1 METILLVKTS
11 SLGDVIHNLP
21 VVSELRREQ
30 RAVTVDW
37 VVEEAFAAI
46 PRLHPGVAD
55 VFPLA
60 IRRWRGS
67 LGRGSTWREIGQF
80 VQRLRAKRYDAV
92 IDTQGLFK
100 SALITAAAR
109 GTGYGLDW
117 ASSREPLRI
126 FYDRTF
132 GIPWTLHAVE
142 RNRTFAARALG
153 YELSPHPDYGIHAR
167 AASFPW
173 HALQRYVVLLHATS
187 AASKLWPEPSWIELG
202 ARCLQRGLGCILP
215 WGSEGERARS
225 ARFAARLRGA
235 IVPPALTFD
244 ELAGLFAGAHAVA
257 GVDTGLTHLAG
268 ALGVPTVG
276 IYCATD
282 PSATGLYACPRA
294 VNLGGIGKPPTVD
307 EVMTALERYGS
318 TRS

>member
-21 VVSELRREQ
+21 VVSELRREL

-109 GTGYGLDW
+109 GARYGFDW
-117 ASSREPLRI
+117 ASSREPLWI

-153 YELSPHPDYGIHAR
+153 YELSPHPDYGIHAC

-173 HALQRYVVLLHATS
+173 HALPRYVVLLHATS
-187 AASKLWPEPSWIELG
+187 AVSKLWPERSWIELG

-225 ARFAARLRGA
+225 ARLAAELRGA
-235 IVPPALTFD
+235 VVPPALALD

-257 GVDTGLTHLAG
+257 GVDTGLTHLAA

-282 PSATGLYACPRA
+282 PSATGLYACPQA
-294 VNLGGIGKPPTVD
+294 VNLGGIGKQPTVD
-307 EVMTALERYGS
+307 DVMSALEEYAS
-318 TRS
+318 TP

>member
-11 SLGDVIHNLP
+11 SLGDIVHNLP
-21 VVSELRREQ
+21 VVGEVLRERREV
-30 RAVTVDW
+30 AVDW

-46 PRLHPGVAD
+46 PRLHPGVTD
-55 VFPLA
+55 VIPVA
-60 IRRWRGS
+60 IRRWRDG
-67 LGRGSTWREIGQF
+67 LGRGSTWREIRRF
-80 VQRLRAKRYDAV
+80 VHRLRAKRYDAV

-109 GTGYGLDW
+109 GTRYGLDW
-117 ASSREPLRI
+117 ASSREPLRV

-142 RNRTFAARALG
+142 RNRTLAARALG
-153 YELSPHPDYGIHAR
+153 YDLSPHPGYGIHAR

-173 HALQRYVVLLHATS
+173 HMLERYVVLVHATS
-187 AASKLWPEPSWIELG
+187 AASKLWPEASWIELG

-225 ARFAARLRGA
+225 ARFAAELRGA
-235 IVPPALTFD
+235 VMPPALTFD

-257 GVDTGLTHLAG
+257 GVDTGLTHLAA

-307 EVMTALERYGS
+307 EVMAALERL
-318 TRS
+318 RKAK

>member
-21 VVSELRREQ
+21 VVSEVRRE
-30 RAVTVDW
+30 RGDVAVAW

-46 PRLHPGVAD
+46 PRLHPGVTETIP
-55 VFPLA
+55 VP
-60 IRRWRGS
+60 IRRWRSS
-67 LGRGSTWREIGQF
+67 LGRASTWREIRRF
-80 VQRLRAKRYDAV
+80 VQRLRATRYDAV

-109 GTGYGLDW
+109 GTRFGLDW

-132 GIPWTLHAVE
+132 DIPWTLHAVE
-142 RNRTFAARALG
+142 RNRALAARALG
-153 YELSPHPDYGIHAR
+153 YDVSPHPEYGIQAR

-173 HALQRYVVLLHATS
+173 HALARYVVLLHATS
-187 AASKLWPEPSWIELG
+187 AAGKLWPEPSWIELG
-202 ARCLQRGLGCILP
+202 ERCLRQGLGCILP
-215 WGSEGERARS
+215 WGSESERARS
-225 ARFAARLRGA
+225 ARLAAALRGA
-235 IVPPALTFD
+235 IVPPALTVG

-257 GVDTGLTHLAG
+257 GVDTGLTHLAA
-268 ALGVPTVG
+268 ALGAPTAG

-282 PSATGLYACPRA
+282 PSATGLYACLRA

-307 EVMTALERYGS
+307 EVVAALKRCG
-318 TRS
+318 RMRA

>member
-21 VVSELRREQ
+21 VVNEVHRER
-30 RAVTVDW
+30 RAVAVEW

-46 PRLHPGVAD
+46 PRLHPGVTD
-55 VFPLA
+55 VIPVA
-60 IRRWRGS
+60 IRRWRS
-67 LGRGSTWREIGQF
+67 TLGRGSTWREIRRF

-109 GTGYGLDW
+109 GPRYGLDW
-117 ASSREPLRI
+117 ASSREPLGM

-132 GIPWTLHAVE
+132 DIPWTLHAVE
-142 RNRTFAARALG
+142 RNRTLAARALG
-153 YELSPHPDYGIHAR
+153 YDLSPHPEYGIHAR

-173 HALQRYVVLLHATS
+173 HTLQRYVVLLHATS

-215 WGSEGERARS
+215 WGSEPERVRS
-225 ARFAARLRGA
+225 ARLAAELRGA
-235 IVPPALTFD
+235 IIPPALTFD

-257 GVDTGLTHLAG
+257 GVDTGLTHLAA
-268 ALGVPTVG
+268 ALGVPAVG

-294 VNLGGIGKPPTVD
+294 VNLGGIGKAPTVD
-307 EVMTALERYGS
+307 EVMAALERL
-318 TRS
+318 RKAK